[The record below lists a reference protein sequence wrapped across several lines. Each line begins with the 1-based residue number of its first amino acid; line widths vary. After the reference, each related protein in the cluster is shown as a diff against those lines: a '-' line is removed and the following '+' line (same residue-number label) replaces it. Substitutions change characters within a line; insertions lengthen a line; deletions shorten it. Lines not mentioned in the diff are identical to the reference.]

1 MFHEDASG
9 GWQLVAVDVNK
20 PHGRAPACLQVP
32 DMQVNGT
39 DASERQHTLRVA
51 ALTRLMPRYAVGV
64 EDIRPK
70 PLQHNECIK
79 I

>member
-20 PHGRAPACLQVP
+20 PHGLAPACLQVP

-39 DASERQHTLRVA
+39 DTPEQKHTLSIA
-51 ALTRLMPRYAVGV
+51 TLTHQMLHLTV
-64 EDIRPK
+64 ERKTCPADHYSAI
-70 PLQHNECIK
+70 
-79 I
+79 